1 MELQFFMLFG
11 RGVGKWGRISFV
23 GVCFK
28 GNFELIFLG
37 DFIRYLLQKTQ
48 EKSNVICLSFLP
60 YVFTKLYQF
69 LATSMLCRCMEKI
82 LKFFQEFFILI
93 HALKLSFFH
102 VYFPSFST
110 IFHFSVNIQL
120 KTKFGIGMVVLVV
133 ILTLCYPFIYPW
145 LTLSLLHTQA
155 NTLQVN

>member
-120 KTKFGIGMVVLVV
+120 KNKVWDWNGCSCSNSNSFLSFHISLVNS
-133 ILTLCYPFIYPW
+133 
-145 LTLSLLHTQA
+145 LSLTHTGKHSSS
-155 NTLQVN
+155 